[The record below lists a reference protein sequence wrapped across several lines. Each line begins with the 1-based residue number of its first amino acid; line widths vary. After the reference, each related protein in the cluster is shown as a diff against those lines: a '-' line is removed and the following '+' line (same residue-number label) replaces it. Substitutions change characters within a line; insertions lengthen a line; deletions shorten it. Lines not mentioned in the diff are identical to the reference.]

1 MDQPTRRRQLDQP
14 ALTGG
19 FVTVRTR
26 SEFEAG
32 LASQADGL
40 RVEGLLDDPEVW
52 ALAAQGAGEMPLD
65 VVVDQPQRDFSA
77 LYRLADARLVRP
89 VGVTLF
95 AVPGF
100 LKALRMAAS
109 LQLPVRVLPG
119 QPDAASVAELREAL
133 DFYVHDTR
141 VEAPVEF
148 FHSMLATFSGFDRG
162 TLWDMLEEPAL
173 AWRSECEGCRYGGV
187 CASYFKH
194 PVADYDCTGVIEL
207 LGSLEKVAEEMS
219 RESSL

>member
-1 MDQPTRRRQLDQP
+1 MGRRQLDQP
-14 ALTGG
+14 ALSNG
-19 FVTVRTR
+19 FLRVRSR
-26 SEFEAG
+26 SEFERG
-32 LASQADGL
+32 LDSGADGL

-52 ALAAQGAGEMPLD
+52 ARAAQGPGQMPLD
-65 VVVDQPQRDFSA
+65 VVLERPDRDFSL
-77 LYRLADARLVRP
+77 LYRLADVRLVRP
-89 VGVTLF
+89 VGVTLL

-109 LQLPVRVLPG
+109 LQLPVRLLPG
-119 QPDAASVAELREAL
+119 QPDAAGVEGLCQAL
-133 DFYVHDTR
+133 DFYLHDTR

-148 FHSMLATFSGFDRG
+148 FHSLLATFSGFDRG

-173 AWRSECEGCRYGGV
+173 EPRSECEGCRYHSV

-194 PVADYDCTGVIEL
+194 PDPFYDCTQ
-207 LGSLEKVAEEMS
+207 LETVAEEMS